1 MKNDLIFERERLI
14 SSAFIDSSLRLGIA
28 EAALLM
34 QDNLTECFSHLQ
46 CDGILYREKYNAF
59 WVFTKMKLT
68 FTERPRWLQSVK
80 IATFPVSNE
89 GMRTNINTAMY
100 REDGMLFLA
109 ANLEACALD
118 LTTHRPIKL
127 ASLPYPTADFPEPVF
142 TEPFERF
149 GAEFS
154 EQEHSFDETIRSQQ
168 IDMSRHMNNIEYI
181 KCALNVFSYDFL
193 QSHDVQSI
201 EVHYAGESREGQI
214 LRVYRHDEANGSLI
228 IIRESGRTV
237 FKMKIIFR

>member
-127 ASLPYPTADFPEPVF
+127 ASLPPIFPNRYSP
-142 TEPFERF
+142 
-149 GAEFS
+149 S
-154 EQEHSFDETIRSQQ
+154 RSS
-168 IDMSRHMNNIEYI
+168 DSARNSASRNTSSMRPS
-181 KCALNVFSYDFL
+181 AR
-193 QSHDVQSI
+193 
-201 EVHYAGESREGQI
+201 SR
-214 LRVYRHDEANGSLI
+214 LI
-228 IIRESGRTV
+228 CPAT
-237 FKMKIIFR
+237 